1 MPAVDP
7 KSPLTILAASGVALL
22 LFMFLPWYGVELGDL
37 GSAAAAAGV
46 DTTASAWT
54 VFSYTDILLFLT
66 GVAAIA
72 AFVLTGQNHPQ
83 AGNAVKAAAGLG
95 ALCTLIVMYRIIN
108 QPGPNDF
115 ISVKVGAFLGLLAV
129 AGVTFGA
136 MRTMSE
142 GTTGMSGTTG
152 AADAPHGTV

>member
-7 KSPLTILAASGVALL
+7 KSPLTILGASGVALL
-22 LFMFLPWYGVELGDL
+22 IFMLLPWYGVDL
-37 GSAAAAAGV
+37 GKFAGAAAVAGV

-72 AFVLTGQNHPQ
+72 SFVLTSQRHEQ
-83 AGNAVKAAAGLG
+83 APNAIKAAAGLG
-95 ALCTLIVMYRIIN
+95 ALCTFLVIYRIIN

-115 ISVKVGAFLGLLAV
+115 ISVKIGAFLGLIAV
-129 AGVTFGA
+129 AGVTYGA
-136 MRTMSE
+136 VKSMGRT
-142 GTTGMSGTTG
+142 
-152 AADAPHGTV
+152 APLEQPVQV

>member
-7 KSPLTILAASGVALL
+7 KSPLTILGASGVALL
-22 LFMFLPWYGVELGDL
+22 VFMLLPWYGVDLGDMS
-37 GSAAAAAGV
+37 GAAAIAGI

-66 GVAAIA
+66 GVAAVA
-72 AFVLTGQNHPQ
+72 SFVLVGQHHAQ
-83 AGNAVKAAAGLG
+83 AENAIKAAAGLG
-95 ALCTLIVMYRIIN
+95 ALCTFLVLYRIIN

-115 ISVKVGAFLGLLAV
+115 ITVKFGAFLGLIAV

-136 MRTMSE
+136 VRSMSQTPAV
-142 GTTGMSGTTG
+142 TT
-152 AADAPHGTV
+152 APSV